1 MHLLRL
7 PDKFKSR
14 SRGTNSLR
22 RYRIVSPLMHSNVG
36 HEKRVDIFDLGG
48 TIWEPFGCQYITMR
62 VKDFCLYSQDSF
74 LVLTILRF
82 LYSEQYNNSHLCLE
96 KQSVNYAA
104 IRSGLH

>member
-14 SRGTNSLR
+14 SRGTNSL
-22 RYRIVSPLMHSNVG
+22 HSNVG
-36 HEKRVDIFDLGG
+36 HEKRVDIIGLGG
-48 TIWEPFGCQYITMR
+48 TIWEPFGCQYNNNTHTMR

-74 LVLTILRF
+74 LVLTTLRF